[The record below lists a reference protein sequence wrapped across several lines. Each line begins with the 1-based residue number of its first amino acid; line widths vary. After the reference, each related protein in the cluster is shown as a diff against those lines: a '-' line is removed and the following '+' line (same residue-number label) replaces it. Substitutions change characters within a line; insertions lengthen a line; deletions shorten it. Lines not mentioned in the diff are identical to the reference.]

1 MGAVS
6 AEMNLNY
13 TAITVAGKNVIK
25 SSSNGLGVGMLYNDQ
40 VMAPNANTAM
50 QFNEGSYQFNLSFI
64 AVRDPAVTLA
74 DVSAG
79 AFSASATLIMTQQ

>member
-1 MGAVS
+1 
-6 AEMNLNY
+6 MNLNY
-13 TAITVAGKNVIK
+13 TAITVAGKNVVK
-25 SSSNGLGVGMLYNDQ
+25 SSSNDLGVGMLYNDQ